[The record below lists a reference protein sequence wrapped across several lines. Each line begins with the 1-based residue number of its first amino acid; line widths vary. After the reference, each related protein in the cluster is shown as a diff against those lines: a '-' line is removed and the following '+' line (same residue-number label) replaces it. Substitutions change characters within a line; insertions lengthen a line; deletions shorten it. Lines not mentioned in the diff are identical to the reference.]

1 MKEISMRKSILVAV
15 TVLAAL
21 AAPAF
26 LAAGEQTVCPVS
38 GDAIDKATSP
48 HVDWE
53 GQRIYFCCNKCP
65 AKFKADPEKYFAKLA
80 EAGVELE
87 NVQTACPVSGEDLGG
102 EMGEPVKVTYKGRTV
117 KLCCN
122 MCKPKFEKEPAKYLA
137 KLPGEQ
143 PAQAK

>member
-1 MKEISMRKSILVAV
+1 MRKNALTLV
-15 TVLAAL
+15 TMLLAAAVAL
-21 AAPAF
+21 PTS
-26 LAAGEQTVCPVS
+26 AGEQAVCPVS
-38 GDAIDKATSP
+38 GQAIDKASSP

-53 GQRIYFCCNKCP
+53 GQRVYFCCNKCP
-65 AKFKADPEKYFAKLA
+65 AKFKADPEKYFAKVA

-102 EMGEPVKVTYKGRTV
+102 EMGDPVKVTHKGRTV
-117 KLCCN
+117 KLCCD

>member
-1 MKEISMRKSILVAV
+1 MRKSILAVAAM
-15 TVLAAL
+15 TLMAL
-21 AAPAF
+21 AAPAYV
-26 LAAGEQTVCPVS
+26 AAGEQTVCPVS
-38 GDAIDKATSP
+38 GETIDKTSSP

-65 AKFKADPEKYFAKLA
+65 AKFKADPEKYFAKIA

-87 NVQTACPVSGEDLGG
+87 NVQTACPISDEDLGG
-102 EMGEPVKVTYKGRTV
+102 EMGDPVKVSHKGRTV

-122 MCKPKFEKEPAKYLA
+122 MCKPKFEKDPAKFLA

-143 PAQAK
+143 PAATK

>member
-1 MKEISMRKSILVAV
+1 MKKNLL
-15 TVLAAL
+15 VLATMILAAAA
-21 AAPAF
+21 AAPAI
-26 LAAGEQTVCPVS
+26 AGEQTVCPVS
-38 GDAIDKATSP
+38 GEAIDKATSP

-53 GQRIYFCCNKCP
+53 GQRVYFCCNKCP

-102 EMGEPVKVTYKGRTV
+102 EMGDPVKVTYKGRTV

-143 PAQAK
+143 SAAAK

>member
-1 MKEISMRKSILVAV
+1 MRKKLLALATMILAG
-15 TVLAAL
+15 AA
-21 AAPAF
+21 AAPA
-26 LAAGEQTVCPVS
+26 LAGEQTVCPVS
-38 GDAIDKATSP
+38 GEAIDKASSP

-53 GQRIYFCCNKCP
+53 GQRVYFCCNKCP
-65 AKFKADPEKYFAKLA
+65 VKFKADPEKYFAKLA

-102 EMGEPVKVTYKGRTV
+102 EMGEPVVVTYKGRTV

-143 PAQAK
+143 PAAAK